1 MLSALDVLAV
11 IIALG
16 SCLALIITSA
26 VQNARLTRS
35 RDQWRTDCHQARA
48 DYHYANALLAKH
60 AKCEPCRHA
69 EMTEW

>member
-1 MLSALDVLAV
+1 MNTLDMLAI

-16 SCLALIITSA
+16 SSLALIATTA

-48 DYHYANALLAKH
+48 DYHDLIAKH
-60 AKCEPCRHA
+60 AECPA
-69 EMTEW
+69 ITGEW